1 MLIFSANA
9 RRLIDR
15 AVAAFV
21 EPPRAAIWQ
30 KWAEGNPG
38 IRGPGDPWDDGGDPL
53 PRDVVETALLALD
66 RMEGDIERRKTAP
79 NLSED
84 ELSDLDN
91 DLSQLHA
98 VQRFLIRGRTL
109 WAQKARAS

>member
-21 EPPRAAIWQ
+21 EPVRAAIWQ
-30 KWAEGNPG
+30 KWAATNPRT
-38 IRGPGDPWDDGGDPL
+38 RGPGDPWDDGGEPL
-53 PRDVVETALLALD
+53 PRDVVETALLALN
-66 RMEGDIERRKTAP
+66 RMEGDIQRRKEPP

-84 ELSDLDN
+84 AVSDLDN